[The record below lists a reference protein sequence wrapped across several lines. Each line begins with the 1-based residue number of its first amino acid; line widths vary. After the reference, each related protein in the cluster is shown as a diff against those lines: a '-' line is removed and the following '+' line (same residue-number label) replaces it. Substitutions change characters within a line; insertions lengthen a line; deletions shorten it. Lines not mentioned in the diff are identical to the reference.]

1 MRSVFI
7 RGCVVAAFAL
17 TSLLPVAPAS
27 AAPAIDDAGAAAL
40 KTVIDDTLSFYI
52 DIQKKT
58 GEGLTLS
65 GPVEVVPKGSY
76 YEVKIPGAAMTN
88 ATATMD
94 IGTVMINAT
103 PEDDGDYRASIAVPN
118 KMIMKDAKGGER
130 MVINLG
136 SQKFSGIFSPALG
149 MFSQADGAYENVVA
163 DINPKT
169 EDGKKTDPV
178 TITLGSIASKIA
190 MTKDGDAWS
199 GPQTTTIRNASIA
212 FGDNKASKLS
222 IAELIAAVSY
232 NKIDL
237 SAGKKLRDQLRQSLQ
252 NSGDV
257 PTKDLQSL
265 VDSSMGNMAV
275 MPESGT
281 SNFTMTD
288 LALDIPAATATP
300 DAQPISLRL
309 ARLSNSSTLDGM
321 KTDAGNL
328 TAKTMLTGLS
338 LTGHNGPLAGL
349 IPSEA
354 AFNVAAANV
363 PFKSGAANISTAINS
378 AIEAQAGPDGNSA
391 VAEAQ
396 AKMFMQQAIAS
407 LPELMAKAGTT
418 ITINDTYTTAADLSS
433 TLNGALTAVNGAPYI
448 FAGKTTLVLKGMD
461 ELIAKLQEMSR
472 TSNNPRAA
480 GYAQMLI
487 FMQLSGQLSKAPDG
501 KSQRSY
507 ELELTQD
514 GKVMLNGADMKSM
527 IPQKVPA
534 APAPTPATP

>member
-7 RGCVVAAFAL
+7 RSVVVAAFSLA
-17 TSLLPVAPAS
+17 TLLPVTSAH
-27 AAPAIDDAGAAAL
+27 AAPPIDDAGAAAL

-52 DIQKKT
+52 DVQKKT
-58 GEGLTLS
+58 GEGLKLS
-65 GPVEVVPKGSY
+65 GPVEVAPKGSY
-76 YEVKIPGAAMTN
+76 YEVKIPGAAMTS
-88 ATATMD
+88 ATATME

-118 KMIMKDAKGGER
+118 QMVMKDNKGGER

-149 MFSQADGAYENVVA
+149 MFSQADGTYDNVVA
-163 DINPKT
+163 NINPKI
-169 EDGKKTDPV
+169 EGDKKTDPV
-178 TITLGSIASKIA
+178 TIKLGSIASKIA
-190 MTKDGDAWS
+190 MKKDGDTWS
-199 GPQTTTIRNASIA
+199 GPQTTTVRNASIE
-212 FGDNKASKLS
+212 FGDNKTSKLT
-222 IAELIAAVSY
+222 IGELIAAVSY

-237 SAGKKLRDQLRQSLQ
+237 GASKKLRDQMLKSLKE
-252 NSGDV
+252 SGDV
-257 PTKDLQSL
+257 PATELQKL

-281 SNFTMTD
+281 SNFTMTN
-288 LALDIPAATATP
+288 LALDIPAAKTP
-300 DAQPISLRL
+300 PGSKPTSVRL
-309 ARLSNSSTLDGM
+309 ASVSNSSTMDGM
-321 KTDAGNL
+321 KTDAGSL
-328 TAKTMLTGLS
+328 TAKTILNGLS
-338 LTGHNGPLAGL
+338 LTGHDGPLLGL

-354 AFNVAAANV
+354 AFNVTATNV
-363 PFKSGAANISTAINS
+363 PFKSGAANVSNAINS

-418 ITINDTYTTAADLSS
+418 ITVNDTYTTATDLSS
-433 TLNGALTAVNGAPYI
+433 TLNGALTAASGAPYI
-448 FAGKTTLVLKGMD
+448 FAGKTTLVLQGMD
-461 ELIAKLQEMSR
+461 ELIAKLQEMSK

-487 FMQLSGQLSKAPDG
+487 IMQLSGQLSKTPEG
-501 KSQRSY
+501 KSQRTY

-514 GKVMLNGADMKSM
+514 GKVMLNGADMKAM
-527 IPQKVPA
+527 IPQTA
-534 APAPTPATP
+534 TPAPITQPKP

>member
-7 RGCVVAAFAL
+7 RGFVIAAFAL
-17 TSLLPVAPAS
+17 ATLLPAAPAS
-27 AAPAIDDAGAAAL
+27 AAPAIDDAGAATL
-40 KTVIDDTLSFYI
+40 KAVVEDTLSFYL
-52 DIQKKT
+52 DVQKKT
-58 GEGLTLS
+58 GEGLKLS
-65 GPVEVVPKGSY
+65 GPVEVAPKGSY
-76 YEVKIPGAAMTN
+76 YEVKIPGVAMTN

-118 KMIMKDAKGGER
+118 QMVMKDTNGGER

-136 SQKFSGIFSPALG
+136 SQKFSGIFNPALG

-163 DINPKT
+163 NINPKT
-169 EDGKKTDPV
+169 EGDKKTDPV

-190 MTKDGDAWS
+190 MEKDGDAWS
-199 GPQTTTIRNASIA
+199 GPQTTTVRNSSIE

-222 IAELIAAVSY
+222 IGELIAAVSY

-237 SAGKKLRDQLRQSLQ
+237 AAGKKLRDQLRQSLQ
-252 NSGDV
+252 NSGDM
-257 PTKDLQSL
+257 PTQDLQSL

-281 SNFTMTD
+281 SNFTMTN
-288 LALDIPAATATP
+288 LALDVPAAASTP
-300 DAQPISLRL
+300 GAQPISLRL
-309 ARLSNSSTLDGM
+309 ASVTNNSTLDGM
-321 KTDAGNL
+321 KTDAGTL
-328 TAKTMLTGLS
+328 TAKTLINGLS
-338 LTGHNGPLAGL
+338 LTGHDGPLVGL

-354 AFNVAAANV
+354 AFNVTATKV
-363 PFKSGAANISTAINS
+363 PFKSGAANISSAINN
-378 AIEAQAGPDGNSA
+378 AIEAQAGPDGKSA

-418 ITINDTYTTAADLSS
+418 ITVNDTYTTATDLSS
-433 TLNGALTAVNGAPYI
+433 TLNGALTAVSGAPYI

-487 FMQLSGQLSKAPDG
+487 FMQLSGQLSKTPDG
-501 KSQRSY
+501 KSQRTY
-507 ELELTQD
+507 ELELTPD
-514 GKVMLNGADMKSM
+514 GKVMLNGADMKAM
-527 IPQKVPA
+527 MPKTATPPA
-534 APAPTPATP
+534 APAPATP